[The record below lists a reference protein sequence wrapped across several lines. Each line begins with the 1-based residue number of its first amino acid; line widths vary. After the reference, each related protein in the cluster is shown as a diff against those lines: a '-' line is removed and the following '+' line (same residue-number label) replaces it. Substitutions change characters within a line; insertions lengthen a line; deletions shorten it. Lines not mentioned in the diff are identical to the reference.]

1 MNRGTM
7 EHSKSVYFRSSG
19 LYYLLFVLLPYL
31 LFLLII
37 FVFFYERALIP
48 DRDFYHFKWT
58 YQELLSFWI
67 PAGYEL
73 SCLPLSI
80 ILMMLLGKLFGFGD
94 TSKIYVS
101 SIYGTK
107 WGWVYIAYASILS
120 IVLIVIHCATHY
132 MLGTTIL
139 SIVALLVY
147 IQNKFIIGYI
157 KVLPAKDDEYKLSN
171 Q

>member
-48 DRDFYHFKWT
+48 DGDFYHFKWT

-67 PAGYEL
+67 PFGYYL
-73 SCLPLSI
+73 SYLPLSI
-80 ILMMLLGKLFGFGD
+80 ITMGLLGELFGD
-94 TSKIYVS
+94 SSNIYVS

-171 Q
+171 R

>member
-1 MNRGTM
+1 MNRDTM
-7 EHSKSVYFRSSG
+7 EHSKSVYFRNSG
-19 LYYLLFVLLPYL
+19 LYSLLFVLLPYL
-31 LFLLII
+31 LFFLIM

-48 DRDFYHFKWT
+48 EEDFYHFKWSI
-58 YQELLSFWI
+58 QELLSFWI
-67 PAGYEL
+67 PFGYYL

-80 ILMMLLGKLFGFGD
+80 ISMMLLGELLFRD
-94 TSKIYVS
+94 TSNIYVS

-171 Q
+171 R

>member
-1 MNRGTM
+1 M

-19 LYYLLFVLLPYL
+19 LYSLLFVLLPYL
-31 LFLLII
+31 LFFLIM

-48 DRDFYHFKWT
+48 EEDFYCFKRV

-67 PAGYEL
+67 PFGYEL

-80 ILMMLLGKLFGFGD
+80 ILMGLLGALLVSS
-94 TSKIYVS
+94 SKIYVS

-107 WGWVYIAYASILS
+107 WGWVYITYASILS

-157 KVLPAKDDEYKLSN
+157 KVLPAKDDEY
-171 Q
+171 